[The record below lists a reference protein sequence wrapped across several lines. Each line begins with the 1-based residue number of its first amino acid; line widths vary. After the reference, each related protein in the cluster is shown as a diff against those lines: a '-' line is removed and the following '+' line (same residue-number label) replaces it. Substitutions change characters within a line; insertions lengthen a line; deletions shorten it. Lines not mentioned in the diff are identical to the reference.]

1 MSIITTKYG
10 TFEVQGIENGTML
23 TMNGASIISFPNVS
37 WWDLDGIEK
46 ALDKNSELVTKR
58 IKERV

>member
-23 TMNGASIISFPNVS
+23 TMNGVSIISFPNVN
-37 WWDLDGIEK
+37 WWDLDGIES
-46 ALDKNSELVTKR
+46 ALDKNSELVLKR

>member
-10 TFEVQGIENGTML
+10 TFEVQGIGNGTML
-23 TMNGASIISFPNVS
+23 TMNGVPIISLPNVN
-37 WWDLDGIEK
+37 WWDLDGIES

-58 IKERV
+58 IIERV